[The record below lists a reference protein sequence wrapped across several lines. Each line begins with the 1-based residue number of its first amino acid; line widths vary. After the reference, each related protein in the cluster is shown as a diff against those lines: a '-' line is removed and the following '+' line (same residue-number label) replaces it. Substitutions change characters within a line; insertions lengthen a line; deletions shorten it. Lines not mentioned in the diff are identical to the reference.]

1 MRMLAQ
7 HIWWCLGDSQNVCF
21 SLVSQRC
28 FDERTWVFWLGA
40 MEICAL
46 VLSQRWERRS
56 FLRWENEKMLDFF
69 NQFSKQQLWIWTSSY
84 VRVFWDRWRLWF
96 GVIAATIKT
105 NVFAIGKRENA
116 GFFKSVFD
124 TAIVDLNI
132 VLRKGVLLWAM
143 EIVIWCHS
151 SDQKDVHLCDG
162 QWENAGLFK
171 LVFDTAVVDFTSC
184 YVRVFWERW
193 RLWFGVTAAIRK
205 TFICAM
211 AQWENA
217 GFFKS
222 VFATAIVDLWT
233 WHCGLGFVY
242 LVSC

>member
-56 FLRWENEKMLDFF
+56 FLRWENEKMLDCF

-96 GVIAATIKT
+96 GVIAARIKT

-116 GFFKSVFD
+116 GFFNQFL
-124 TAIVDLNI
+124 TQQ
-132 VLRKGVLLWAM
+132 LW
-143 EIVIWCHS
+143 IW
-151 SDQKDVHLCDG
+151 
-162 QWENAGLFK
+162 
-171 LVFDTAVVDFTSC
+171 TSC
-184 YVRVFWERW
+184 YVRVFCCERW

-205 TFICAM
+205 TFTCAM
-211 AQWENA
+211 GNEKMLDFLN
-217 GFFKS
+217 
-222 VFATAIVDLWT
+222 
-233 WHCGLGFVY
+233 
-242 LVSC
+242 